1 MYIEQAEQQG
11 WEVLWVQPVRS
22 AWENGYTITEIKAH
36 YLAGDDLEKLPSH
49 KVPSNDPS
57 DTGGC
62 AAIPPFLIEQFH
74 EYLAAFI
81 AADDQVSEIVI
92 LGCGTELFHSPLTL
106 LNAQNFVTCCYS
118 YGRP

>member
-36 YLAGDDLEKLPSH
+36 YLAGDDLEQLPSH

-81 AADDQVSEIVI
+81 AADNQVSEIVI

-106 LNAQNFVTCCYS
+106 LNAWNFVTCCYS